1 MARIRSS
8 WFPSKTLVVD
18 SPFLKPEMLGSK
30 KRLLINIV
38 DELLEHQTLEDL
50 GERGKY
56 RDRSILC
63 VLFWIVD
70 FRDGWDVCRF
80 PDAWKLRIRD
90 AHIDD
95 TCKRTRKEIS
105 NLFCILD
112 GNLVNASRTVQS
124 KQGNL
129 FENFLSGYR
138 AELERIT
145 IGLNP
150 LDRWPRLVPCPVF
163 SPLSW

>member
-1 MARIRSS
+1 M
-8 WFPSKTLVVD
+8 VD

-70 FRDGWDVCRF
+70 FRDG
-80 PDAWKLRIRD
+80 
-90 AHIDD
+90 
-95 TCKRTRKEIS
+95 
-105 NLFCILD
+105 
-112 GNLVNASRTVQS
+112 
-124 KQGNL
+124 
-129 FENFLSGYR
+129 
-138 AELERIT
+138 
-145 IGLNP
+145 
-150 LDRWPRLVPCPVF
+150 
-163 SPLSW
+163 